1 MRSLLLLSAL
11 AFASPALAQTVSPL
25 QPPATAAD
33 IATIQAAIPQPA
45 TTVGNPEAVGGQVG
59 SSMRYKR
66 EDWVPPRISRTG
78 SCVLNALG
86 TCTAT
91 WSGSPFPA
99 GTTPVMLGD
108 PVATNTAAT
117 FPISCNV
124 TAAPTLTG
132 VAVKCWQG
140 QSSLVSILGATVLP
154 FNATLLSGVTV
165 TVSAFPGT

>member
-1 MRSLLLLSAL
+1 MRKPFLVAAL
-11 AFASPALAQTVSPL
+11 AFSTPVMAQTVSPL
-25 QPPATAAD
+25 QKPATTAD
-33 IATIQAAIPQPA
+33 IASVQAQIPQPA
-45 TTVGNPEAVGGQVG
+45 TTVGSSEAVGGAVG

-78 SCVLNALG
+78 SCVLNASG

-108 PVATNTAAT
+108 PVAINTAAS

-124 TAAPTLTG
+124 TSAPTLTG

-140 QSSLVSILGATVLP
+140 QSSLVSVLGATVLP